1 MSKMTK
7 RPIAYAKTVPTFEI
21 GPEARGKQDLVFY
34 SDPEGKR
41 MISVMPY
48 YYKKEW
54 PKHGDLMFVSGILR
68 KIMHIGK
75 KKRKKMN
82 QREPFWQVFN
92 IYTYSAP
99 LSGMLFHGQISGKD
113 LSTFEVRR
121 RGADKYDLPLQQVK
135 IQEVRWG
142 EKPAPIR

>member
-1 MSKMTK
+1 MAK
-7 RPIAYAKTVPTFEI
+7 RPIAYTKIVPTSEI

-75 KKRKKMN
+75 KRRKKMN
-82 QREPFWQVFN
+82 QKEPFWQVFN
-92 IYTYSAP
+92 IYTYSVP
-99 LSGMLFHGQISGKD
+99 LGGMLFHGQVSGPD
-113 LSTFEVRR
+113 MSLFEVRR
-121 RGADKYDLPLQQVK
+121 RGSKKFEIPMHLVK
-135 IQEVRWG
+135 AQEVRWG
-142 EKPAPIR
+142 EKPAPIE